1 MVDFTAP
8 YIVLAAQAIILGVV
22 GTYALFNPFN
32 FVKQNGGMIGAGGQ
46 FDEGLVCTF
55 G

>member
-1 MVDFTAP
+1 MSRFSAP
-8 YIVLAAQAIILGVV
+8 YAVLACEAAILGVV
-22 GTYALFNPFN
+22 GTYALISPFD
-32 FVKQNGGMIGAGGQ
+32 FVQQNGGMIGAGGE